1 MRFSKQREAVYRT
14 LYHTDIHPDAA
25 WIYAKTRETEPNIGI
40 ATVYRNLN
48 ELVSS
53 GRIKR
58 ISVEGY
64 AERFDA
70 DMREH
75 GHMVCERCGRITDV
89 DCGSVSV
96 ACSVEGVTRCEI
108 TFYAFCD
115 SCRKKNKSGE
125 YTNEKMDLQSMRL
138 RSRRRRGSGNLSSL
152 RSRQRRV
159 RIGRRIIYITFAVGK

>member
-14 LYHTDIHPDAA
+14 LYHTDTHPDAA

-48 ELVSS
+48 ELVSL

-58 ISVEGY
+58 ISVEGC

-70 DMREH
+70 DIREH

-96 ACSVEGVTRCEI
+96 SCSVQGVTRYEI
-108 TFYAFCD
+108 TLYGICNK
-115 SCRKKNKSGE
+115 CREKNK
-125 YTNEKMDLQSMRL
+125 
-138 RSRRRRGSGNLSSL
+138 
-152 RSRQRRV
+152 
-159 RIGRRIIYITFAVGK
+159 